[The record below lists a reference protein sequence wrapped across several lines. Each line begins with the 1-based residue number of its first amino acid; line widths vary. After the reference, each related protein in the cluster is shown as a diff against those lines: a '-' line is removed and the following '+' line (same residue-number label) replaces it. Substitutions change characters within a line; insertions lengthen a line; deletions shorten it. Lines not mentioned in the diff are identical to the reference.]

1 MTARLRERRAGGEKV
16 MRRRIFVAAVAAAAL
31 AGCATLGGGSFK
43 QPLVNFNDV
52 KIRGLGLSGGALD
65 IVLSVYNPNS
75 FNLNAT
81 RLTYKLMVDDK
92 ELGSGVLDRAF
103 RVKDRDSTFVTI
115 PMDFTYA
122 GLGAAGRQLLQ
133 SGSVNYRVIGDI
145 GVDTPLGTFTVPY
158 DQRGRF
164 SSFGRTSQ

>member
-1 MTARLRERRAGGEKV
+1 
-16 MRRRIFVAAVAAAAL
+16 MRKKILVAAMAAVAL
-31 AGCATLGGGSFK
+31 GGCATLGVGGFK
-43 QPLVNFNDV
+43 QPLIGFSDV
-52 KIRGLGLSGGALD
+52 KIRGLGLTGGALD
-65 IVLSVYNPNS
+65 IVLSVYNPNGY
-75 FNLNAT
+75 NLNAT
-81 RLTYKLMVDDK
+81 RLTYKLMVEDK
-92 ELGSGVLDRAF
+92 DLGSGVLDRAF

-145 GVDTPLGTFTVPY
+145 TVDTQVGNFTVPY

-164 SSFGRTSQ
+164 SSFGGTSQQRR

>member
-1 MTARLRERRAGGEKV
+1 
-16 MRRRIFVAAVAAAAL
+16 MRKKILVAAMVGVAL
-31 AGCATLGGGSFK
+31 GGCATLGVGGFK
-43 QPLVNFNDV
+43 QPLVGFSDV
-52 KIRGLGLSGGALD
+52 KIRGLGLTGGALD
-65 IVLSVYNPNS
+65 IVLSVYNPNGY
-75 FNLNAT
+75 NLNAT
-81 RLTYKLMVDDK
+81 RLTYKLMVEDK
-92 ELGSGVLDRAF
+92 DLGSGVLDRAF

-145 GVDTPLGTFTVPY
+145 TVDTQVGNFTVPY

-164 SSFGRTSQ
+164 SSFGGTSQQRR